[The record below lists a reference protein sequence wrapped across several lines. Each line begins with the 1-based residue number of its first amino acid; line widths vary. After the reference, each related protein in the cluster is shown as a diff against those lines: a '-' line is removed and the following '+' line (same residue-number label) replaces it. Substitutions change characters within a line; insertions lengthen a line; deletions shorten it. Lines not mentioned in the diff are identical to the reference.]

1 MMEKQQIMNKGWRG
15 GRQERKVGGKFF
27 FVSNWQNVKKSRWC
41 KIFNRDIC
49 IILRSTKCRTFYIS
63 LVLSLWS
70 WLMKRATEG
79 WNIPDIKEYL
89 TCSEE
94 ELFQWKI
101 TLAKG
106 QKNTQSKHPV
116 FFLIIFPLNRHRKL
130 TCMICSASVMFCCWW
145 DSPEL
150 KVRFKI

>member
-27 FVSNWQNVKKSRWC
+27 FVSNWQNVKNQDGTK
-41 KIFNRDIC
+41 F
-49 IILRSTKCRTFYIS
+49 STGTFVLFLGRQSVGLFYIS
-63 LVLSLWS
+63 QVLSLWS

-94 ELFQWKI
+94 ELFQLKI